1 MLVQHISFKFQSLDI
16 VNLKEIFLEMCI
28 LFYE

>member
-1 MLVQHISFKFQSLDI
+1 MVVQHISFKFQGLDI